1 MQPGGSREQNAKM
14 RRPKMGGSRGRRTP
28 QVMGVR
34 IEMSPSYAVCGML
47 HAACCML
54 CMLYAVMYAAGSRVA
69 SRSILN

>member
-14 RRPKMGGSRGRRTP
+14 RRPKMGGSGGRRTP

-54 CMLYAVMYAAGSRVA
+54 FAVCCAVCCLLYTA
-69 SRSILN
+69 LF